1 VNYLGIDIGAS
12 NIAAAVISN
21 DFSIL
26 GRAKLKVRHG
36 ISSAEFCDDIADAAR
51 TAAADAGSPLED
63 IAYCGIGCP
72 GIISSHSGVLEYA
85 SNLEYSD
92 LPLAYEIGRRLGMS
106 TYIENDA
113 NCAALGEVCAGAA
126 KDAQSALVVTVG
138 TGIGGGIIIDGK
150 IYSGVN
156 GIAGEIGHMVL
167 FPGGSP
173 CGCGRKG
180 CWEAYASAT
189 ALKRQT
195 RDAMEAAPDS
205 LMWKFAPSP
214 DKVSG
219 KTAFQAKREGDASAA
234 MVVETYIHYLAE
246 GLTNCINILQP
257 EVVCIGGG
265 VCNEGD
271 ELMIPLREQVQRH
284 RFGRGNI
291 RHPRIVAAKLS
302 GEAGIIGAAML
313 GRGLH

>member
-1 VNYLGIDIGAS
+1 MNYLGIDIGAS
-12 NIAAAVISN
+12 NIAAAVVTS
-21 DFSIL
+21 DFSVI
-26 GRAKLKVRHG
+26 GKAKLKVRKG
-36 ISSAEFCDDIADAAR
+36 ISAAEFCDDIAKAAR
-51 TAAADAGSPLED
+51 TAASEAGLPIDE

-72 GIISSHSGVLEYA
+72 GVISSHSGVLEYA
-85 SNLEYSD
+85 SNLEYSE
-92 LPLAYEIGRRLGMS
+92 LPLAYEVGRRLGMS

-126 KDAQSALVVTVG
+126 KDAHSALVVTVG

-156 GIAGEIGHMVL
+156 GIAGEIGHISL
-167 FPGGSP
+167 FPGGVQ
-173 CGCGRKG
+173 CGCGRMG

-195 RDAMEAAPDS
+195 RDAMSAHPDS
-205 LMWKFAPSP
+205 LMWKYAP
-214 DKVSG
+214 DLNKVSG
-219 KTAFQAKREGDASAA
+219 KTAFRAARDGDTVAA
-234 MVVETYIHYLAE
+234 EVVDQYIYYLAE

-265 VCNEGD
+265 VSHEGD
-271 ELMIPLREQVQRH
+271 GLMIPLREKVQH
-284 RFGRGNI
+284 YRFGRGNI
-291 RHPRIVAAKLS
+291 RHPRIVAAQLS

-313 GRGLH
+313 GRGHS

>member
-1 VNYLGIDIGAS
+1 MNYLGIDIGAS
-12 NIAAAVISN
+12 NIAAAVVGS
-21 DFSIL
+21 DFSFL
-26 GRAKLKVRHG
+26 GRAKLKVRKG
-36 ISSAEFCDDIADAAR
+36 IGAAEFCDDIAQAAR
-51 TAAADAGSPLED
+51 LASEDAGVPLGD

-72 GIISSHSGVLEYA
+72 GVISSHSGVLEYA
-85 SNLEYSD
+85 SNLDFSD
-92 LPLAYEIGRRLGMS
+92 LPLAYEVGRRLEMS

-126 KDAQSALVVTVG
+126 KDARSALVVTVG

-156 GIAGEIGHMVL
+156 GIAGEIGHMSL
-167 FPGGSP
+167 FPGGVQ
-173 CGCGRKG
+173 CGCGRMG

-195 RDAMEAAPDS
+195 REAMSAHPDS
-205 LMWKFAPSP
+205 LMWKHASTL

-219 KTAFQAKREGDASAA
+219 KTAFRAMREGDPTAA
-234 MVVETYIHYLAE
+234 QVVEQYIYYLAE

-257 EVVCIGGG
+257 EVICIGGG
-265 VCNEGD
+265 VSHEGD
-271 ELMIPLREQVQRH
+271 ALMVPLREQVQRY

-291 RHPRIVAAKLS
+291 RHPRIVAAQLS

-313 GRGLH
+313 GRELH